1 MESEQKQKALG
12 ALRNVGGALVAFA
25 VLQELL
31 LLGGLVFTALSRSAA
46 AEGENL
52 DAVTRM
58 SAQIGQAVGTM
69 WLVLGLLVTPLV
81 LFGALRMRSGKSRGL
96 AITAAVVALLPF
108 TCTCLAGMPLG
119 IWALV
124 VLFRADVRA
133 LYGESRPAAPPGY

>member
-1 MESEQKQKALG
+1 MEAEQRQKALG
-12 ALRNVGGALVAFA
+12 SLRNVGGALVAFA
-25 VLQELL
+25 ALQELL
-31 LLGGLVFTALSRSAA
+31 LLGGLVYSALARSAA

-58 SAQIGQAVGTM
+58 STQIGQAVGTM

-81 LFGALRMRSGKSRGL
+81 LIGALRMRSGKSRGL
-96 AITAAVVALLPF
+96 ALTAAIAALVPF

-133 LYGESRPAAPPGY
+133 LYAEGQPPAPPSY